1 MKLLTGFVVGVVH
14 FVFSLTD
21 NIMLDQVLMIEDAL
35 TEKQLTALRN
45 MMYVYKELQQEVHN
59 YPEPQ
64 NLFTKTEFEL
74 FDIFDIN

>member
-1 MKLLTGFVVGVVH
+1 VVGVVH